1 MWSQHREQRR
11 ADSWGSLASQPSLPG
26 KLQANDKACL
36 INKESEG
43 QKLGLHMHVHTHAHV
58 YTYKRRKEERER
70 KGKSRSCS
78 FIQCLGFQC
87 EAREMLDTTTALTL
101 PIAHAQ
107 IKTQHRMAPL
117 CTTVYQVKLKL
128 FPLNICV
135 TMNSIAPVPPRVTP
149 L

>member
-26 KLQANDKACL
+26 KLQANDKVCL

-87 EAREMLDTTTALTL
+87 EAREMLDNGSDSPDSARSDQNTASHGSTL
-101 PIAHAQ
+101 HDC
-107 IKTQHRMAPL
+107 L
-117 CTTVYQVKLKL
+117 SSQVKT
-128 FPLNICV
+128 V
-135 TMNSIAPVPPRVTP
+135 SIEYLCDYEQHCSRPA
-149 L
+149 